1 MLLTGEMALTSV
13 DYLNRTFPLIYP
25 LTVQPQTPSS
35 DAQSIILITI
45 IGCAVGIGIG
55 LIRKLIGGSRQCRT
69 IIFAEVHDILNED
82 YEIVEVINVSVS
94 TGMQAILSEQENM
107 HYFSVRASVL
117 QNFAMTSGSEDGK
130 HCYSFKV
137 IEELPRMPKAI
148 KPEKCGSVVRWENYN
163 IVHKGFTHKRLAK
176 KERVPTWTSTIRTPA
191 PAILCGSCPIINK
204 WASKKITTYKLLK

>member
-82 YEIVEVINVSVS
+82 YEAVEIINQPLLSS
-94 TGMQAILSEQENM
+94 MESILSEQENI
-107 HYFSVRASVL
+107 HYFSVRASV
-117 QNFAMTSGSEDGK
+117 
-130 HCYSFKV
+130 V
-137 IEELPRMPKAI
+137 
-148 KPEKCGSVVRWENYN
+148 
-163 IVHKGFTHKRLAK
+163 
-176 KERVPTWTSTIRTPA
+176 
-191 PAILCGSCPIINK
+191 
-204 WASKKITTYKLLK
+204 